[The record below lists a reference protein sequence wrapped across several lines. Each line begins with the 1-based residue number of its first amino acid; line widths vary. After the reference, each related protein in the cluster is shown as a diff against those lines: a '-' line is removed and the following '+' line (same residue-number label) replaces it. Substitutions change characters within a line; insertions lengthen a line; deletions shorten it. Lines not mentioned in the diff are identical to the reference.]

1 MPRSSWL
8 LAPLAALLLTGCGT
22 TQKITFRSPP
32 ASWLVLSDPEGQELG
47 RVTFPGDLVLP
58 QFASPGDEP
67 SWPLRGHLRVN
78 ELIEEARVPSRG
90 RPFLHPDQGGVG
102 INVRGWWQVF
112 EYEKTSRDELAVLT
126 VDVGTDALLQ
136 LLEGQPVEL
145 EGKSPSGKPVWKLWL
160 GLETGS

>member
-1 MPRSSWL
+1 MKAVWL
-8 LAPLAALLLTGCGT
+8 AMAVAVLSATGCGT
-22 TQKITFRSPP
+22 THKLTFRSPP

-67 SWPLRGHLRVN
+67 THPLRGHLRVN
-78 ELIEEARVPSRG
+78 ELIEEARVPSRA
-90 RPFLHPDQGGVG
+90 RPYLHPDQGGVG
-102 INVRGWWQVF
+102 ITVKGWWQVF
-112 EYEKTSRDELAVLT
+112 EYEKTSRDELAVQY

-136 LLEGQPVEL
+136 LLEGHPVEL
-145 EGKSPSGKPVWKLWL
+145 EGQSPSGKPVWKLWL